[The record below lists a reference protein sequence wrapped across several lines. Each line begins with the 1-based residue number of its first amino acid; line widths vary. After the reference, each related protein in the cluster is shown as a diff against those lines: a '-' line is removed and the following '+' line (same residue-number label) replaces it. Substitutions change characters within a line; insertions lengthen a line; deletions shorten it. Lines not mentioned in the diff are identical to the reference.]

1 MSYADSW
8 GGVLSKEIQFRC
20 KICPDAVGGS
30 ADLVCA
36 DAWYADDGGYP
47 VFDDLPGRSLIIP
60 RTAAGAEMLRSA
72 VSAGVINV
80 DAESLRPDDVDRMQ
94 PGQTRKK
101 RLVSAR
107 TSALRLLL
115 RPVPTM
121 ENLGVREAATRAPL
135 AEKARNFLGMLRR
148 VSTGRM

>member
-1 MSYADSW
+1 M
-8 GGVLSKEIQFRC
+8 
-20 KICPDAVGGS
+20 AV

-60 RTAAGAEMLRSA
+60 RTAAGAELLRSA
-72 VSAGVINV
+72 VSAGAVNL
-80 DAESLRPDDVDRMQ
+80 DAQALLPEDVDGMQ

-101 RLVSAR
+101 RLVGAR

-115 RPVPTM
+115 RAVPRM
-121 ENLGVREAATRAPL
+121 ENLGVRKAAGRAPS
-135 AEKARNFLGMLRR
+135 AEKARNFLGVLRR
-148 VSTGRM
+148 VVTGRM